1 MVTGRVLERGNVDRW
16 FTFFT
21 GLHLFLEG
29 CYLTIELNWLCVVF
43 VWNCLGMAIIWGAA
57 IFCAFALAAWIFVL
71 GLAIGREGP
80 NGPQTKSAHNERK
93 WIHSTWFSAG
103 NGAARVF
110 SRCWSISDRKKRK
123 MVTRTVSAGVQ
134 KVMVGAKHRLS
145 KLTGPYLN

>member
-1 MVTGRVLERGNVDRW
+1 MVTGRVLERRNVDRW
-16 FTFFT
+16 FTCFT

-43 VWNCLGMAIIWGAA
+43 VWNCLGMAIIWCAA

-103 NGAARVF
+103 NGAARVC
-110 SRCWSISDRKKRK
+110 SRCWSILLHFWPKEKKNGDTHRI
-123 MVTRTVSAGVQ
+123 RRRP
-134 KVMVGAKHRLS
+134 KVMVGAKHRL
-145 KLTGPYLN
+145 K